1 MSGAFALRA
10 ATAAGVLSAMAG
22 GLWLW
27 EAHGLAIWTG
37 AAFNF
42 CL

>member
-1 MSGAFALRA
+1 MSGALALKA
-10 ATAAGVLSAMAG
+10 ATAAGILVALVG

-37 AAFNF
+37 AAFTF